1 MQPNTA
7 HTPQDYVPSVL
18 RIWNILGND
27 ESFYLADTLDS
38 SLFIYLRIANLL
50 PRSTQQLKTDII
62 EYKIT
67 RKSYEHKRNRR

>member
-1 MQPNTA
+1 
-7 HTPQDYVPSVL
+7 
-18 RIWNILGND
+18 LGND